1 MPPRKKSEPEGRPTP
16 TIEQAAQRRRDAM
29 EGVKP
34 KDRPMVE
41 ALLAERRGYE
51 QRGLTDRVRL
61 VDEQLRLRGY
71 QG

>member
-1 MPPRKKSEPEGRPTP
+1 MPPRKRTEPTV
-16 TIEQAAQRRRDAM
+16 EQAAQRRRDAM

-34 KDRPMVE
+34 ADRGMAE

-51 QRGLTDRVRL
+51 QRGMDDRVAL

-71 QG
+71 GA